1 MSSKSKLY
9 RLEGIVLSRRDHGEA
24 DRVVRL
30 LTAESSVDLLA
41 KGIRKP
47 RSRKAGH
54 LELFSR
60 SQVLASRVTGSWDII
75 SQAEVVQVRPRLLE
89 DFSLGTYAR
98 YVAEL
103 VIRFF
108 EGETDEALYKLVDDV
123 LTRLDAGAE
132 PDLLVRWFEQQ
143 VLVLAGFR
151 PEWDACVG
159 ERDGDLC
166 RTTLQPR
173 ADDQRPYGMAVEHGG
188 ALCSDCF
195 AVYRHEQTVRVL
207 SPSGLS
213 WLQALQRREYDDLVQ
228 FAFPAKTATELAR
241 AMERYVAYHLERRP
255 SVLRLLNANRMPRT
269 SQ

>member
-1 MSSKSKLY
+1 MSPKSKLY
-9 RLEGIVLSRRDHGEA
+9 NLEGIVLSRRDHGEA

-30 LTAESSVDLLA
+30 LTSEHSVDLLA

-54 LELFSR
+54 LELFSKSR
-60 SQVLASRVTGSWDII
+60 VLAARVTGSWDII

-89 DFSLGTYAR
+89 DYRLGTHAR

-108 EGETDEALYKLVDDV
+108 EGETDEQLYALVDDV
-123 LTRLDAGAE
+123 FARLEVGAD
-132 PDLLVRWFEQQ
+132 PDLLVRWYEQQ

-166 RTTLQPR
+166 RTPLPPR
-173 ADDQRPYGMAVEHGG
+173 SDDRRPYGMAVEHGG

-195 AVYRHEQTVRVL
+195 ALYRQEQTVRVL
-207 SPSGLS
+207 SPSALS

-228 FAFPAKTATELAR
+228 FPFPAQTAAELAR
-241 AMERYVAYHLERRP
+241 AMEQYVAFHLERRP
-255 SVLRLLNANRMPRT
+255 SVLRILNRNRG
-269 SQ
+269 